1 MYLPRSCDDEDGRED
16 GTSHLGTT
24 GGEVGRQARRFLKVA
39 VVTGG
44 GRGLGRAFARALA
57 AAGYAIAVVARTKAE
72 LAETVALIEG
82 IGGRASAF
90 PPT

>member
-24 GGEVGRQARRFLKVA
+24 GGEVGRRARRFLKVA

-44 GRGLGRAFARALA
+44 GRSLGRAFAQALA
-57 AAGYAIAVVARTKAE
+57 AAGYAVAVVARTEAE
-72 LAETVALIEG
+72 LAETVALIEASG
-82 IGGRASAF
+82 AERAFS